1 MCGVGPSR
9 GLELCASSRPTS
21 ETWERSRDG
30 HVTQLQSSTS
40 LPSVGFLRSARLY
53 PLGVVDTLNCNLN
66 SSLALYQVRPPL
78 YIIYHCMSP
87 SRVVDSRSKGEQRRP
102 VSWVGT
108 RTQAER
114 RNKDSEL
121 ADCDVERERNRHSF
135 SGDSNC
141 LQRRSRLISLPRN
154 TALVPTASMS
164 VEPTRT
170 KKQTSVL
177 SGKSR
182 TLFPLVRQKSAHA
195 NAGQEIRVEVR
206 SSRDSEYGNSLK
218 STGDKTVAGSVLSA
232 TLPDL
237 PSNTAAPDTQS
248 LTTPQQPKAER
259 KQMSIVSVGSTG
271 ATAAGKARQQKP
283 LPADEGPHSV
293 LAGRRGNHLDRSLS
307 TLSIETRRRRG
318 HGEEAESFRS

>member
-1 MCGVGPSR
+1 
-9 GLELCASSRPTS
+9 
-21 ETWERSRDG
+21 
-30 HVTQLQSSTS
+30 
-40 LPSVGFLRSARLY
+40 
-53 PLGVVDTLNCNLN
+53 
-66 SSLALYQVRPPL
+66 
-78 YIIYHCMSP
+78 MSP

-164 VEPTRT
+164 VEPTRA

-271 ATAAGKARQQKP
+271 ATAAGKAGQQRLSRWRRKASP
-283 LPADEGPHSV
+283 
-293 LAGRRGNHLDRSLS
+293 GRRGA
-307 TLSIETRRRRG
+307 TLSLGWTQGKPLGPLTVHPVYRDAEKTRSRRRS
-318 HGEEAESFRS
+318 GEFSELKEVKTSLGSGGEAVVSKDCIVIDVQEYLANY